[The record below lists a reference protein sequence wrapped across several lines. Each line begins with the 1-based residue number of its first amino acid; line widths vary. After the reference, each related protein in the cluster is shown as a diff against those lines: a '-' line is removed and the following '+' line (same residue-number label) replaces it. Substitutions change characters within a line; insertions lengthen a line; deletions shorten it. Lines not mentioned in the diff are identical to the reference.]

1 MQNQS
6 YSSLPRTLSNI
17 TLDMEFPCGVS
28 GLHHHKD
35 DPITHLHAHNYL
47 EIGCCYEG
55 TGIFVVENKVMPF
68 ASGDIC
74 VIPGSLMHLARS
86 TVGTIS
92 LWTWM
97 YLDPIRLVTLP
108 PRDQPVLD
116 PMPLSRPD
124 FINIIKPATDAMV
137 GEIVRQMIDEI
148 HREIPQ
154 YKTAVRGLAC
164 TLMARL
170 HRLILQADAETPV
183 IDRRDSLHRIGRALD
198 YLAGHYTETIRVDDL
213 ADRCRVSVPTLRRL
227 FRKALGRAPLEYL
240 LRLRI
245 QMASSLLA
253 GTDRPILNIAF
264 DVGFETLSSF
274 NRHFKRQTGLS
285 PREWRKRGRIPEGS

>member
-47 EIGCCYEG
+47 EVGYCYEG

-92 LWTWM
+92 LWTWT
-97 YLDPIRLVTLP
+97 YLDPVRLVILP
-108 PRDQPVLD
+108 PGDQSVLD
-116 PMPLSRPD
+116 PISLGGPD
-124 FINIIKPATDAMV
+124 FINIIKPATDAVV
-137 GEIVRQMIDEI
+137 GGIVRQIIDEI
-148 HREIPQ
+148 HQASPQ
-154 YKTAVRGLAC
+154 YKTVVRGLVC

-170 HRLILQADAETPV
+170 HRLIPQTDAETPFA
-183 IDRRDSLHRIGRALD
+183 DRRDSLHRISPVLE
-198 YLAGHYTETIRVDDL
+198 YLAGHYTKNVRIDDL
-213 ADRCRVSVPTLRRL
+213 AKRCRVSVPTLRRL
-227 FRKALGRAPLEYL
+227 FHNALGVAPLEYL

-253 GTDRPILNIAF
+253 GTDRPILDIAF

-274 NRHFKRQTGLS
+274 NRHFKRQTGVS
-285 PREWRKRGRIPEGS
+285 PREWRKHNSSSA